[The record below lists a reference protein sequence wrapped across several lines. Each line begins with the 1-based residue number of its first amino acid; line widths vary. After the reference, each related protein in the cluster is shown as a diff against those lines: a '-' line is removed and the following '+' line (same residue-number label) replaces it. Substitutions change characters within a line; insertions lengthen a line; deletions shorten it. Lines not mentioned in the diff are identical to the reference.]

1 VQPAARLRWNR
12 CLSFGG
18 ALFRAELL
26 GRREASVVL
35 GACGLCFLIAS
46 LRARLRRGSNLVS
59 ISLAIFGHS
68 YVSWVA
74 VQSGALQRG
83 QSGDLFLRAAF
94 ALFFC
99 WRCSFR
105 AFFVGL
111 CRVFHSSF
119 VSFLFAEEG
128 RGVAGVGGGV
138 GWGGRVGFGVVLVVS
153 RQGWVSGDVAVSGG
167 VLVVW
172 WPQGDG
178 RGWGKRS
185 WVVAG
190 WCVLASGVG
199 KILYG
204 ARILSG
210 AVVGPSVWGLL
221 HFDW

>member
-1 VQPAARLRWNR
+1 MSRSERVDLIFVAGSFSSWSVWRNLSRALGVQPAARLRWNR

-18 ALFRAELL
+18 TLFRAELL

-35 GACGLCFLIAS
+35 GARGLCFLIAS

-119 VSFLFAEEG
+119 VSFLF
-128 RGVAGVGGGV
+128 
-138 GWGGRVGFGVVLVVS
+138 
-153 RQGWVSGDVAVSGG
+153 
-167 VLVVW
+167 
-172 WPQGDG
+172 
-178 RGWGKRS
+178 
-185 WVVAG
+185 
-190 WCVLASGVG
+190 
-199 KILYG
+199 
-204 ARILSG
+204 
-210 AVVGPSVWGLL
+210 
-221 HFDW
+221 